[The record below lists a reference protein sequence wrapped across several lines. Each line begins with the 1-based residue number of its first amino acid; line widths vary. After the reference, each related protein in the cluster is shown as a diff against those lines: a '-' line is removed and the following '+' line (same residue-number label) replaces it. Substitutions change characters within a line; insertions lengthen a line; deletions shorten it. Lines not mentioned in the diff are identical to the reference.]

1 MTEEQDDL
9 GFSYRRLKTGE
20 VEVMHRGRRAAT
32 LRGRDAEDFVAE
44 LQDLGF
50 VGEQQLM
57 ARITGNYKH
66 GNERLAGQHQRN
78 RR

>member
-1 MTEEQDDL
+1 MPEEQTDL

-20 VEVMHRGRRAAT
+20 LEVMHRGRKAAT

-44 LQDLGF
+44 VQGLGIA
-50 VGEQQLM
+50 GEQQLM

>member
-1 MTEEQDDL
+1 MAEEQNDL

-20 VEVMHRGRRAAT
+20 LEVMHRGRRAAT

-44 LQDLGF
+44 IQGLGSA
-50 VGEQQLM
+50 GEQQLM

>member
-1 MTEEQDDL
+1 VAEEQDDL
-9 GFSYRRLKTGE
+9 GFSFCRLKTGE
-20 VEVMHRGRRAAT
+20 LEVMHCGRRAAT

-44 LQDLGF
+44 IQGLGSAE
-50 VGEQQLM
+50 EQQLM

-66 GNERLAGQHQRN
+66 GNERLAGQHPRN